1 MLKPEMKRGLHMSR
15 VLKKLETGSDQF
27 LGMIGF
33 VGILVITANAFCR
46 FVLRI
51 SMAWSDEFL
60 RTIMAISLVPLLCFL
75 KAAACVLKF

>member
-33 VGILVITANAFCR
+33 VGILVITANAFYGYPWHGLMSFCAQ
-46 FVLRI
+46 L
-51 SMAWSDEFL
+51 
-60 RTIMAISLVPLLCFL
+60 
-75 KAAACVLKF
+75 